1 MSKTT
6 FGERI
11 GRLGKILVGC
21 SAVIFDET
29 RQKVLLTRR
38 ADNGQWCLPSGHME
52 AGESAMETCIR
63 EVKEETGLSVQVK
76 RLVGVYT
83 NPHRLLE
90 YPDGNKFHLVALN
103 FETEV
108 IGGGLTTSDE
118 TTQFGY
124 FSLPEIYGL
133 GDMLQIHIERIED
146 TFKEQ
151 PQAFMR

>member
-1 MSKTT
+1 MSKTIY
-6 FGERI
+6 GERVSKS
-11 GRLGKILVGC
+11 GSILVGC

-38 ADNGQWCLPSGHME
+38 ADNGKWCLPSGQME

-63 EVKEETGLSVQVK
+63 EVVEETGLSVQVK

-90 YPDGNKFHLVALN
+90 YPDGSRFHLVALN
-103 FETEV
+103 FETEIV
-108 IGGGLTTSDE
+108 GGELVTSNE
-118 TTQFGY
+118 TIEFGY

-133 GDMLQIHIERIED
+133 DMLQVHVERIED
-146 TFKEQ
+146 TFKGQ
-151 PQAFMR
+151 SQAFMR

>member
-6 FGERI
+6 YGERI
-11 GRLGKILVGC
+11 GKLGQILVGC

-29 RQKVLLTRR
+29 RQTVLLTRR

-52 AGESAMETCIR
+52 AGESAVETCLR
-63 EVKEETGLSVQVK
+63 EVTEETGLSVQVK

-90 YPDGNKFHLVALN
+90 YPDGNKFQLVALN
-103 FETEV
+103 FEAEIV
-108 IGGGLTTSDE
+108 GGELTTSNE
-118 TTQFGY
+118 TTEFGY

-133 GDMLQIHIERIED
+133 DMLPVHIERIED
-146 TFKEQ
+146 TFKGQ

>member
-1 MSKTT
+1 MSNTIY
-6 FGERI
+6 GERI
-11 GRLGKILVGC
+11 GKLGNILVGC

-29 RQKVLLTRR
+29 RRRVLLTRR
-38 ADNGQWCLPSGHME
+38 ADNGKWCLPSGHME
-52 AGESAMETCIR
+52 AGESAVEACIR
-63 EVKEETGLSVQVK
+63 EVEEETGLSVQVK

-90 YPDGNKFHLVALN
+90 YPDGHKFHLVALN

-108 IGGGLTTSDE
+108 VHGELTTSNE
-118 TTQFGY
+118 TTELGY

-133 GDMLQIHIERIED
+133 DMLQVHVERIED
-146 TFKEQ
+146 TFKGQ